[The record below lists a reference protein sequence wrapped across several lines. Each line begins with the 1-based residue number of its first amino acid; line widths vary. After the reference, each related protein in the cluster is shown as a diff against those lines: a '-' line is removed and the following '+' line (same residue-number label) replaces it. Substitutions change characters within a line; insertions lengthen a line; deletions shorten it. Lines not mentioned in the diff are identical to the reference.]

1 MKIEQLQLGHVLCL
15 LWVGRG
21 KCLDVVAFSYYHFSL
36 ENHRMVFVSYSNQE
50 IEKEMIHYIHSFVYK
65 CNGIRVA

>member
-21 KCLDVVAFSYYHFSL
+21 KCLEVLAFSYYHFSL
-36 ENHRMVFVSYSNQE
+36 ENHRVVFVPY
-50 IEKEMIHYIHSFVYK
+50 HDL
-65 CNGIRVA
+65 CTL